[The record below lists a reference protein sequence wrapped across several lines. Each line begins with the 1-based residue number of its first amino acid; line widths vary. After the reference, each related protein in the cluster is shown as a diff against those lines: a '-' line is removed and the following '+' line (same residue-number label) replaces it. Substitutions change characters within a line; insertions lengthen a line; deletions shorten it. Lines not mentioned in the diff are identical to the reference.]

1 MGREG
6 HSRAKMRVHYLLGT
20 SCQSNIHVLVIMCVD
35 LNSVNL
41 WYISSKGGSYIVSWT
56 TFHSPHEKFVR

>member
-1 MGREG
+1 MGRKG
-6 HSRAKMRVHYLLGT
+6 HNRVKMRVHYLLGT
-20 SCQSNIHVLVIMCVD
+20 SCQSNILVIMCVD

-41 WYISSKGGSYIVSWT
+41 WYISSKGGHYIVSWT